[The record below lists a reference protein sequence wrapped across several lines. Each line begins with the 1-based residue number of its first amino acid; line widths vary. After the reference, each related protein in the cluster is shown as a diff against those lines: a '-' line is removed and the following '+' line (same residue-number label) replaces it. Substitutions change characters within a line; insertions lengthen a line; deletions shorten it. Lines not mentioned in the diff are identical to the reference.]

1 MNEMD
6 IVTEVRKHRAEIL
19 ASFGG
24 SIAQHHS
31 AIEAR
36 QRREYAGRLV
46 MLEPRK
52 PLEPSA
58 PPNGGPATQPG
69 NPGVTE
75 GPPSVS

>member
-6 IVTEVRKHRAEIL
+6 IVAEVRKHRADIL

-24 SIAQHHS
+24 SMARHHA

-36 QRREYAGRLV
+36 QRREFAGRLV

-52 PLEPSA
+52 PVEPSA
-58 PPNGGPATQPG
+58 PPNRRPTRPRPLRTPGRGGG
-69 NPGVTE
+69 R
-75 GPPSVS
+75 